1 MKIKILATGGT
12 FDKIYYDAKSD
23 FHIGEPMAT
32 PILEE
37 ANVTFDFEVES
48 ILKIDSLELNDAD
61 RETIRL
67 KVQQDPCDRIVIT
80 HGTDSMI
87 KTAMCLLDI
96 AMCLL
101 DIEDKTIVITGAMQ
115 PARMRFSDS
124 AYNIGVATTAVQLLE
139 PGVYVAMHGQIL
151 DPRSTMKNVEKSRFE
166 TST

>member
-1 MKIKILATGGT
+1 MKIKILTTGGT
-12 FDKIYYDAKSD
+12 FDKIYYDANSD
-23 FHIGEPMAT
+23 FHIGEPMAR

-48 ILKIDSLELNDAD
+48 ILKKDSLDMDDTD
-61 RETIRL
+61 REIVRS

-80 HGTDSMI
+80 HGTDTMV

-96 AMCLL
+96 
-101 DIEDKTIVITGAMQ
+101 DNKTIVITGAMQ

-124 AYNIGVATTAVQLLE
+124 AYNIGVATTAVQLLD
-139 PGVYVAMHGQIL
+139 PGVYVAMNGQIF
-151 DPRSTMKNVEKSRFE
+151 DPRSTKKNVEKSRFE